1 MQETFNEYLSEVYS
15 LKAKIELKDRKGGGN
30 EALFSYL
37 RSPLWAKQGEI
48 LANSSLIDRKNFW
61 RIIDLSVM
69 VETKFQPK
77 STNIRMV

>member
-1 MQETFNEYLSEVYS
+1 MFRSNRLQNVKGRFELSS
-15 LKAKIELKDRKGGGN
+15 FL
-30 EALFSYL
+30 
-37 RSPLWAKQGEI
+37 LWAKQGEI
-48 LANSSLIDRKNFW
+48 LANSRLIDRKNFW